1 VHYLLTHLHS
11 NDAHKSGK
19 FSFNELLVIFRAVAI
34 TYPGGGRVAAGF
46 AKLQVSRCILV
57 GGRFEY

>member
-11 NDAHKSGK
+11 NDAHKIGK
-19 FSFNELLVIFRAVAI
+19 FTFNELLVIFRAVPI

-46 AKLQVSRCILV
+46 AKLQV
-57 GGRFEY
+57 GG